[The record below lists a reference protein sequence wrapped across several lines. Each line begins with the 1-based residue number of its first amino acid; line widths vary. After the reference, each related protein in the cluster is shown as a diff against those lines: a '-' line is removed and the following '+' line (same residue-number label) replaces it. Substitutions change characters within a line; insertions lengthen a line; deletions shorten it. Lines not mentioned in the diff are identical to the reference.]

1 VAAHK
6 KVLDDFVDAFKP
18 GIVAERRLYGFRPS
32 DLSGERD
39 HELVRKNAARLQG
52 TVYEKRTAGGTDD
65 MVRDNPGTPARPGP
79 SAASTPTEARLGD
92 DRAEPGIQSSEQQAL
107 SEFGISERGAK
118 IVDVVGS
125 SVPMKAMTKS
135 ARKRTARTRR
145 IEEEGRKAFQA
156 LADKVQKVGPDMI
169 GRAPKPP
176 LVSAGDKRS
185 LTLVA

>member
-18 GIVAERRLYGFRPS
+18 GIVAEHRLYGFRPS

-79 SAASTPTEARLGD
+79 SAASTPTEARLG
-92 DRAEPGIQSSEQQAL
+92 IQSSEQQAL
-107 SEFGISERGAK
+107 FEFGISERGAK